1 MFKLVIDAG
10 HGKET
15 LKRCIKSIDPNQ
27 TPEWVLNARVA
38 EKLEAIL
45 NEYSGIE
52 ILRTDD
58 RTGKTDVLLRT
69 RTDNANA
76 WGADFFLSIHHNGGI
91 NGGKGGGIIAITYP
105 NVGESTKAWQKE
117 LYNALIATTGL
128 KGNRSNPLPTQ
139 NLHVCR
145 ETKMDAVLLELGF
158 MDSATDV
165 PIILREEF
173 ADQCAAAIAAVIVK
187 RAGLKRKTAETLYRV
202 QVGSFKS
209 KASAECLL
217 EQLRRDGFSGFIVKV
232 TK

>member
-10 HGKET
+10 HGRKT
-15 LKRCIKSIDPNQ
+15 LKRCMKSLDPNQ
-27 TPEWVLNARVA
+27 TPEWVLNARIA
-38 EKLEAIL
+38 EKVEELL
-45 NEYSGIE
+45 KGYSGIE

-58 RTGKTDVLLRT
+58 RTGETDVKLRT
-69 RTDNANA
+69 RTDNANS

-145 ETKMDAVLLELGF
+145 ETKMAAVLLELGF
-158 MDSATDV
+158 MDSSTDV
-165 PIILREEF
+165 PIILTEKF
-173 ADQCAAAIAAVIVK
+173 ADQCAAAITAVIVK
-187 RAGLKRKTAETLYRV
+187 RAGLKKKTPETLYKV

-209 KASAECLL
+209 RASAESLWA
-217 EQLRRDGFSGFIVKV
+217 QLRKAGFQGFIVKV